1 MAVTMNEGNPA
12 NTVINDEY
20 TTLCEL
26 MDTAQEVKD
35 GLNAAMIERSEQ
47 ALQKKMEEYRIERDK
62 SLSDAERGRGVGM

>member
-1 MAVTMNEGNPA
+1 MAVTMNEVNPA

-26 MDTAQEVKD
+26 MDT
-35 GLNAAMIERSEQ
+35 EQ

-62 SLSDAERGRGVGM
+62 SLSDAERGRGGGV

>member
-1 MAVTMNEGNPA
+1 MNEVNPA
-12 NTVINDEY
+12 TTVINDEY
-20 TTLCEL
+20 TPLCEL

-47 ALQKKMEEYRIERDK
+47 ALEKKMEEYRIERDK

>member
-1 MAVTMNEGNPA
+1 MTMNEVNPA

-26 MDTAQEVKD
+26 MDTAHEVKD

-62 SLSDAERGRGVGM
+62 SLSDAERGRGGGV

>member
-1 MAVTMNEGNPA
+1 MAVTMNEVNPA

-47 ALQKKMEEYRIERDK
+47 ALPEKPEE
-62 SLSDAERGRGVGM
+62 